1 MRNNICFISNAY
13 KHLFPSNTSTKFR
26 SSIDLS
32 RLDYLS
38 THTENLEF
46 CIKSISFFLD
56 TPITSATHF
65 GVRTSLCLMP
75 IVCGSY
81 YDNVVCMFT
90 IERILNP
97 TQIIIT
103 LNNPIF
109 HSTTKNLISQA
120 QFEILNLETNTIVS
134 SSSIKET
141 IIEVSVRSSSFD
153 RMKQPFPMLLH
164 SDDIKSLVTY
174 PNNTNMKFTIN
185 LPARKELGGENWSVV
200 LKGLTMTSSLANV
213 QDESFFVTV
222 RENVPIEV
230 GGGIGEMRGVVKT
243 FVLPPGF
250 YSNKR
255 EMFRLIN
262 EWLRNENI
270 KITLYLNKNN
280 RVGLRL
286 TDTLSNIYTSLQFSP
301 LLSLAF
307 GFDVNFI
314 YTPFVTKY
322 ETAPSV
328 GNLNIGIPSNIILK
342 CDLIANITVGIR
354 KVKMLR
360 HISNFT
366 SQLNNSIIN
375 FQFKD
380 LDPCMLEIR
389 SFSKIQFE
397 FCSIDEKPL
406 LARNDHPSFIHIL
419 FVNLD
424 PRS

>member
-13 KHLFPSNTSTKFR
+13 KHLFPLNTSTKFR

-56 TPITSATHF
+56 TPITTAAHF
-65 GVRTSLCLMP
+65 GVRTSLCLNP
-75 IVCGSY
+75 IVRGSY
-81 YDNVVCMFT
+81 YDNIVCMFT
-90 IERILNP
+90 IERTLNP
-97 TQIIIT
+97 TQVIIT
-103 LNNPIF
+103 LNNSIF

-141 IIEVSVRSSSFD
+141 IIEVSVRSTSFD

-164 SDDIKSLVTY
+164 SDDNNSLVTY

-185 LPARKELGGENWSVV
+185 LPARKELGEENWSVV

-213 QDESFFVTV
+213 QDDSFFVTV
-222 RENVPIEV
+222 REGMNAVT
-230 GGGIGEMRGVVKT
+230 KK
-243 FVLPPGF
+243 FVLPTGF
-250 YSNKR
+250 YSNKT
-255 EMFRLIN
+255 EMFQPIN
-262 EWLRNENI
+262 EWLTNENI
-270 KITLYLNKNN
+270 KIVLYLRNRNN
-280 RVGLRL
+280 RVVIIS
-286 TDTLSNIYTSLQFSP
+286 DNALSNRYTSLTFSP

-307 GFDVNFI
+307 GFDANF
-314 YTPFVTKY
+314 TFVPIITQNV
-322 ETAPSV
+322 TAQSV

-342 CDLIANITVGIR
+342 CDLIANTTVGIR

-360 HISNFT
+360 HITNFT